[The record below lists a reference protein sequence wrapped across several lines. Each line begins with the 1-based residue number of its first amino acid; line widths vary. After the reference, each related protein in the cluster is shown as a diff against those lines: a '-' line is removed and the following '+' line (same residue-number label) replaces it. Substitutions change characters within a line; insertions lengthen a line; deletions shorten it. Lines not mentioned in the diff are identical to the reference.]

1 MTRCKAIRM
10 MDCESLAKFLEKN
23 FCRDCNF
30 CPVYKLCDEDDFRNT
45 CSDYLT
51 RWLESDYK

>member
-23 FCRDCNF
+23 FCRDCSF
-30 CPVYKLCDEDDFRNT
+30 CPVYDICAADDFIQE
-45 CSDYLT
+45 CSNYLKE
-51 RWLESDYK
+51 WLEGEFK